1 MIEVEWDDDVYLSCY
16 KEINDSTA
24 DVKLYWGGRDSGK
37 SYNIAL
43 KLVEKCLTAPKFKC
57 ILIRKTFESIRESQW
72 ELIRS
77 IVNELG
83 LQSLFTFTKAPLEIR
98 CINGNGFIARGC
110 DNPHNIKSV
119 TNPTDAWY
127 EEADKLSYSDYSVVS
142 TSLRSNDVDV
152 QEWISFNPESDGD
165 YEEHWLYQLV
175 GERYKQTYSWV
186 NTIKIDGKPVTVNYI
201 SCHTDYD
208 DNEYCPP
215 ERKAKNVSTTEG
227 DDYLYHVYIKGY
239 WGNKK
244 IERPFAFAYD
254 ESKHVAET
262 SFNPLTQT
270 IVVVDFN
277 IDPFCAN
284 VYNIWKK
291 DGISH
296 CHQVDEIEVKG
307 GTINELS
314 NRVKSIVGS
323 SISSLYLS
331 GDAMGNNR
339 TIGNIDNKSLF
350 QRLIEE
356 LKINSRQLRIV
367 PNPGHSTSRE
377 DVNYFLQHYP
387 DFKIGEHCTGTR
399 RDMRVVQI
407 DLYGSII
414 KRNRKDEAQRA
425 DFIDNVRYLVN
436 TFFKQEIEF
445 HRKNGFWR

>member
-1 MIEVEWDDDVYLSCY
+1 MSYELSEKQSIAWKRLEDDQTN
-16 KEINDSTA
+16 EIM
-24 DVKLYWGGRDSGK
+24 YGGAAGGGK
-37 SYNIAL
+37 SLLGCIWHIYRRVKYPGSRGLIGRAKLKALEESTLVTLFVACGVMGYRSGIDYKYNAQKNFIQWSNGSKTIL
-43 KLVEKCLTAPKFKC
+43 KDLFLYPADPDF
-57 ILIRKTFESIRESQW
+57 
-72 ELIRS
+72 
-77 IVNELG
+77 
-83 LQSLFTFTKAPLEIR
+83 QSLGSTEYTDAFIDEATEVTLKAFDIVKSRIR
-98 CINGNGFIARGC
+98 FKLSEYGLIPKIYITGNPQPGWVKDRFVSDFEGKPIKLKDSQAYIQATVF
-110 DNPHNIKSV
+110 DNP
-119 TNPTDAWY
+119 DADFVELY
-127 EEADKLSYSDYSVVS
+127 RRQLEDLSSDYDKAR
-142 TSLRSNDVDV
+142 LLYGD
-152 QEWISFNPESDGD
+152 WES
-165 YEEHWLYQLV
+165 
-175 GERYKQTYSWV
+175 EREV
-186 NTIKIDGKPVTVNYI
+186 
-201 SCHTDYD
+201 
-208 DNEYCPP
+208 
-215 ERKAKNVSTTEG
+215 
-227 DDYLYHVYIKGY
+227 L
-239 WGNKK
+239 
-244 IERPFAFAYD
+244 RPFAFAYD

-314 NRVKSIVGS
+314 NRIKSIVGS